1 MKNLITA
8 IILIAFVIGCNSQK
22 QEKNEISDLNLYF
35 KTDVEIDS
43 VLVANFTQDREY
55 QFMPYKN
62 ALNITINDSINDYYF
77 LKFFTRKGALMCPL
91 WLNGENVII
100 KGEITDKIKIDTVLG
115 STLYYKSI
123 DFRKKYKE
131 LNDSKT
137 DAVTINNFLLN
148 ELKQN
153 ISNPFSIEIARN
165 FFSRNISNKNDLKAV
180 YSILSN
186 QGDGIQNS
194 LMNPIKEI
202 QKILFADKVDLSNF
216 SFYDINRKITSM
228 KPQKGNKILID
239 FWFVSCAPCIKEH
252 KAIAN
257 KLALLNSNK
266 IDLVGIS
273 IDDDH
278 EKWKDYLKEKKYNWL
293 NLREV
298 NESENKLRTEMLIST
313 FPTYLLIDSE
323 GNVLHRTISFEE
335 MEKYL
340 KI

>member
-22 QEKNEISDLNLYF
+22 QKKNEMADLNLYF
-35 KTDVEIDS
+35 KADMGIDS
-43 VLVANFTQDREY
+43 VLVANFTQDREF

-62 ALNITINDSINDYYF
+62 ALNITFNDSINDYYF
-77 LKFFTRKGALMCPL
+77 LKFFTGKGALMYPL
-91 WLNGENVII
+91 WLNGKNVII
-100 KGEITDKIKIDTVLG
+100 KGKITDKVKIDTVIG
-115 STLYYKSI
+115 STLYYKSL
-123 DFRKKYKE
+123 DFRKKYTE

-137 DAVTINNFLLN
+137 DAVTINNFLLT

-165 FFSRNISNKNDLKAV
+165 FFSRNMSNKNELKTV

-186 QGDGIQNS
+186 QEDGIQNS

-202 QKILFADKVDLSNF
+202 QKILVDDKVDLSNF
-216 SFYDINRKITSM
+216 SFYDIDRKMTSL
-228 KPQKGNKILID
+228 KPKKGNKILID

-252 KAIAN
+252 KAIAG
-257 KLALLNSNK
+257 KLGILNSNN

-293 NLREV
+293 NLREAD
-298 NESENKLRTEMLIST
+298 EPENKLRTEMLIST
-313 FPTYLLIDSE
+313 FPTYLLLDSE
-323 GNVLHRTISFEE
+323 GNVLHRTNSFEE

>member
-1 MKNLITA
+1 MA
-8 IILIAFVIGCNSQK
+8 
-22 QEKNEISDLNLYF
+22 DLNLYF
-35 KTDVEIDS
+35 KADMGIDS
-43 VLVANFTQDREY
+43 VLVANFTQDREF

-62 ALNITINDSINDYYF
+62 ALNITFNDSINDYYF
-77 LKFFTRKGALMCPL
+77 LKFFTGKGALMYPL
-91 WLNGENVII
+91 WLNGKNVII
-100 KGEITDKIKIDTVLG
+100 KGKITDKVKIDTVIG
-115 STLYYKSI
+115 STLYYKSL
-123 DFRKKYKE
+123 DFRKKYTE

-137 DAVTINNFLLN
+137 DAVTINNFLLT

-165 FFSRNISNKNDLKAV
+165 FFSRNMSNKNELKTV

-186 QGDGIQNS
+186 QEDGIQNS

-202 QKILFADKVDLSNF
+202 QKILVDDKVDLSNF
-216 SFYDINRKITSM
+216 SFYDIDRKMTSL
-228 KPQKGNKILID
+228 KPKKGNKILID

-252 KAIAN
+252 KAIAG
-257 KLALLNSNK
+257 KLGILNSNN

-293 NLREV
+293 NLREAD
-298 NESENKLRTEMLIST
+298 EPENKLRTEMLIST
-313 FPTYLLIDSE
+313 FPTYLLLDSE
-323 GNVLHRTISFEE
+323 GNVLHRTNSFEE

>member
-1 MKNLITA
+1 MKHLITA
-8 IILIAFVIGCNSQK
+8 IVLTAFFTGCNSQK
-22 QEKNEISDLNLYF
+22 QKTNELPDLNLYF
-35 KTDVEIDS
+35 KTDVVIDS
-43 VLVANFTQDREY
+43 VLVANFTQDREF
-55 QFMPYKN
+55 QFIPYKN
-62 ALNITINDSINDYYF
+62 ALHITFNDSINDYYF

-100 KGEITDKIKIDTVLG
+100 KGKITDKIKIDTVIG

-137 DAVTINNFLLN
+137 DVVTINNFLLN

-165 FFSRNISNKNDLKAV
+165 LFSRNISNKNELKTV
-180 YSILSN
+180 YSILST
-186 QGDGIQNS
+186 QEDGIRNS

-202 QKILFADKVDLSNF
+202 QKILVDDKVALSNF
-216 SFYDINRKITSM
+216 SFYDLDGKISSL
-228 KPQKGNKILID
+228 KPKKGNKILID

-252 KAIAN
+252 KEIAN
-257 KLALLNSNK
+257 KLDLLNRNN

-278 EKWKDYLKEKKYNWL
+278 EKWKNYLKEKKYNWL

-298 NESENKLRTEMLIST
+298 NEPENKLRTEMLIST
-313 FPTYLLIDSE
+313 FPTYLLLDGE
-323 GNVLHRTISFEE
+323 GNVLYRTNSFEE